1 VKLPGIVVET
11 FLRNHPESYC
21 VDCLSRKLDI
31 PAGQVSMIVRRLQD
45 GGGFSA
51 GPGSCSQC
59 RRQIS
64 VIRAIT
70 ISG

>member
-1 VKLPGIVVET
+1 MKLPGIVVET

-31 PAGQVSMIVRRLQD
+31 PAGQVSMVVRRLQD
-45 GGGFSA
+45 AGGFSA
-51 GPGSCSQC
+51 GPGVCVQC

-70 ISG
+70 IAR